1 MRAKLEN
8 LDKPVKP
15 VKKSFWSRKIL
26 GLPVYLII
34 LIISICAIAAVV
46 YQLQVNIS
54 YNKPVV
60 EVTGPESV
68 TVYQGEWAFVN
79 ATITN
84 PANASYKVRLDYS
97 ISDTI
102 PENCSL
108 VVQYYNGSA
117 WETIDNSSGSFDI
130 IWLKQD
136 PKTYRIRMTL
146 IGEPL
151 ENGINVKVQFIANI
165 LEVGMP

>member
-117 WETIDNSSGSFDI
+117 WETIDNSSGSFDT
-130 IWLKQD
+130 IWLKHD
-136 PKTYRIRMTL
+136 SKTYQLRMIL

-151 ENGINVKVQFIANI
+151 ENGISFTIRFIANI

>member
-34 LIISICAIAAVV
+34 VIISICAIAAVV
-46 YQLQVNIS
+46 YQLQVNVS

-60 EVTGPESV
+60 NVTGPESV
-68 TVYQGEWAFVN
+68 TVCQGEWAFVSV
-79 ATITN
+79 TITN
-84 PANASYKVRLDYS
+84 PTNANYSVRLNYS

-108 VVQYYNGSA
+108 IVQYYNGSA
-117 WETIDNSSGSFDI
+117 WETIDNSSGSFDA
-130 IWLKQD
+130 IWLKHGSE
-136 PKTYRIRMTL
+136 TYQIRMTL
-146 IGEPL
+146 IGKPL
-151 ENGINVKVQFIANI
+151 EDGISIGIQFTANI
-165 LEVGMP
+165 LEVGIP